1 MKAKFKLFK
10 ALCGEASLP
19 SALLVTTMWDSLGNT
34 EEGIRRHV
42 ELIQR
47 PYFWKEMIAA
57 GSQTRRYLGHKDSAI
72 KILSYLCE
80 KKEKT
85 VLAIQRQLI
94 ESGDLSKT
102 DAGRELLHEISLRI
116 TAYEKSLNNLE
127 GQMKRALE
135 DKDEQRFCDLAAI
148 RDSYLSKVNAAIV
161 ARDGLTISLLD
172 LYRQKG
178 AENAVTEILRK
189 RETSQQGTGT
199 GKQDIYDA
207 QQYKEIVKREEMSD
221 RDSQAAECESTQ
233 ATGKGE
239 GLLVNE
245 ARLMSEGLEQH
256 RRDLESSSL
265 HKVGLS
271 QDARSKALEQLIEM
285 KQREH
290 LIEMKQREEAL
301 CTELKAQ
308 QGEAEARARKWQT
321 VAMAA
326 AALAPLACVIM

>member
-1 MKAKFKLFK
+1 M
-10 ALCGEASLP
+10 
-19 SALLVTTMWDSLGNT
+19 
-34 EEGIRRHV
+34 RRHV
-42 ELIQR
+42 ELIKG
-47 PYFWKEMIAA
+47 PYFWWEMIAG
-57 GSQTRRYLGHKDSAI
+57 GSRTWRYLGHKDSAI

-102 DAGRELLHEISLRI
+102 NAGGELLHEISQRI
-116 TAYEKSLNNLE
+116 TAYEKSLNGFE
-127 GQMKRALE
+127 GRMEKALE
-135 DKDEQRFCDLAAI
+135 DKDQQQCADLAAV
-148 RDSYLSKVNAAIV
+148 RNSYYAAIA
-161 ARDGLTISLLD
+161 ARDGLTISLRD
-172 LYRQKG
+172 LYHQKG
-178 AENAVTEILRK
+178 AKNAVTENLRK

-221 RDSQAAECESTQ
+221 RDYQAAECESTH

-256 RRDLESSSL
+256 RRDLESSSP

-271 QDARSKALEQLIEM
+271 QDVRSKAL
-285 KQREH
+285 EH
-290 LIEMKQREEAL
+290 LIEMKQREEAF
-301 CTELKAQ
+301 CTEAKAQ
-308 QGEAEARARKWQT
+308 PVEVEARARRWQT